1 MTLPIGWRTVS
12 LGDVA
17 ETTLGKML
25 DRGRLRG
32 HQLVP
37 YLRNANVQWGHI
49 DADDVQLMEL
59 GDDQRRR
66 FGLEA
71 GDLLICEGGEI
82 GRCAIWPGSP
92 TYIAFQ
98 KALHRVRVGTDLDV
112 VYLRYLMEHYSHV
125 GTLMRYATGSTI
137 PHLPQQQL
145 RRLRVPL
152 PRLPQQRRIV
162 EILEDH
168 LSRLDEAE
176 KLLRSVSAR
185 WSPLV
190 SSILQQA
197 VPMDGTIGW
206 QMVTVAEAGRLDL
219 GRQRHPD
226 WHNGPEMRPYL
237 RVANVFED
245 RIDTS
250 DVMEMD
256 FSGGAFTRF
265 RLEPGDVL
273 LNEGQSPHLLGR
285 PAIYRGNPPEV
296 AFTNSILRFRA
307 RPDVLPEWAL
317 LVFRRHMRSGRFMR
331 ESRITTNIAHLSA
344 GRLKSVEFPIPKIE
358 EQRRI
363 LSEVEAQLTLVAASE
378 RAAVLAMNRSK
389 GLRRALLSAAFSGRL
404 TSETAADEIKE
415 LAGV

>member
-176 KLLRSVSAR
+176 KLLRSVSTR

>member
-176 KLLRSVSAR
+176 NLLRSVSAR